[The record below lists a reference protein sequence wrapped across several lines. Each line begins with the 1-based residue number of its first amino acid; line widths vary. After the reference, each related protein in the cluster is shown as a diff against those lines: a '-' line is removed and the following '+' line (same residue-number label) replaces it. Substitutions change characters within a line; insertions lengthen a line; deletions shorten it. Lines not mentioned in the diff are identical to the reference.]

1 MRSSRGEII
10 TQALQRVGN
19 TTTTLKVQARIR
31 LNRILQELQQG
42 WDWPYL
48 WTAEPIVILTN
59 GVVPLPANFLKAEDD
74 QSLQIATVG
83 GMPFQAVVTEVDHR
97 TFALNAVTVDAS
109 ATFPRFWT
117 IDYSI
122 PAGRSWPRARDQI
135 AGTLRCKLLPADFPV
150 IPTGVNE
157 NSAAYDADVPLFPW
171 DILLTDLLFE
181 WAMAYEVDPRRAEQM
196 AVNAES
202 VNRSRGASFPEKSYP
217 TQVQLDPTIF
227 SRPWQGN

>member
-19 TTTTLKVQARIR
+19 TNTTLKIQARIR

-48 WTAEPIVILTN
+48 WTTQPVPILLN
-59 GVVPLPANFLKAEDD
+59 GVIPLPDNFLKAEDD
-74 QSLQIATVG
+74 QSLQVVTVN

-97 TFALNAVTVDAS
+97 TFAHNSVGVDAS

-117 IDYSI
+117 IDYGTLT
-122 PAGRSWPRARDQI
+122 GRSWPRPRDPVQ
-135 AGTLRCKLLPADFPV
+135 ATLRCKLLPPDFPV
-150 IPTGVNE
+150 IASGTGE
-157 NSAAYDADVPLFPW
+157 NSAAYDADVPAFPW
-171 DILLTDLLFE
+171 DTLLTDLLFE
-181 WAMAYEVDPRRAEQM
+181 WAMSYEVDPRRGDQYT
-196 AVNAES
+196 VNAET

-227 SRPWQGN
+227 STPWQGN